1 MTEYFT
7 KLMLLYLMIYK
18 QTTQGSASLVWETH
32 ETELVARR
40 GEQAGASLHLCY
52 PRSSVLITPL
62 CCVYASTPT
71 ARIYIIIQYDWIHHL
86 FNDLLFIHIYIPV
99 IIPWMIQF
107 KIEPSNHRLWP
118 GDATFH
124 HGSTLH
130 AAWRNSGSSTREAI
144 AIVYVPA
151 NARLR
156 PGRELNE
163 SIRQGEPAQF
173 YLKICIMFVL

>member
-1 MTEYFT
+1 
-7 KLMLLYLMIYK
+7 
-18 QTTQGSASLVWETH
+18 
-32 ETELVARR
+32 
-40 GEQAGASLHLCY
+40 
-52 PRSSVLITPL
+52 
-62 CCVYASTPT
+62 
-71 ARIYIIIQYDWIHHL
+71 
-86 FNDLLFIHIYIPV
+86 
-99 IIPWMIQF
+99 MIQF
-107 KIEPSNHRLWP
+107 KIEPTNHRLWP

-173 YLKICIMFVL
+173 YLKLFIMFVRYSMTEYFTNFSTIMNIFW